1 MKVAGTAYF
10 KVNGTQYSL
19 RGNMKISLGSFER
32 ESVVGQDGYHGIKET
47 PQASYIEC
55 DITDRPNL
63 DPNILEQLSN
73 VTVTAEMIN
82 GKVAVLRNAYQ
93 VNKLELDAGEGQL
106 TVRFEGP
113 QGEWLTA

>member
-10 KVNGTQYSL
+10 KIDGVQYML

-47 PQASYIEC
+47 PQASFIEC
-55 DITDRPNL
+55 DITDQANL
-63 DPNILEQLSN
+63 DLNVLEQLSN
-73 VTVTAEMIN
+73 VTVTAELIN

-93 VNKLELDAGEGQL
+93 INKLELDAGEGQI

-113 QGEWLTA
+113 KGEWLV